1 MAWVGYN
8 SFFFPVFEKSSLSL
22 NLLPLFSFFK
32 ITVAQIPPVG
42 QLNLPAKRPFTDV
55 DTGEEETHLNSK
67 QRKFLKF
74 QKRFQKKSCE

>member
-1 MAWVGYN
+1 MN
-8 SFFFPVFEKSSLSL
+8 TSIKS
-22 NLLPLFSFFK
+22 PFFSFLFL

-55 DTGEEETHLNSK
+55 DTGEEDTHLNSK